1 MSQTLRGQD
10 EALGLLRAAVHS
22 GHVGHA
28 YLFHGP
34 AGVGKTRAALL
45 FAQALLCERPLE
57 SVLAGLRQSH
67 CEPPAVVRIGRSLD
81 EPRADEHVDGPAHG
95 GCTAPSRV
103 RDLVQGCRLMLRYGG
118 KQSALRTLRSFC
130 WTVGDEILRDIGEPR
145 CDSSWR

>member
-57 SVLAGLRQSH
+57 SGEPCGTCASCEAVLALRH
-67 CEPPAVVRIGRSLD
+67 PDLELLVPLPTFRTEGR
-81 EPRADEHVDGPAHG
+81 
-95 GCTAPSRV
+95 T
-103 RDLVQGCRLMLRYGG
+103 
-118 KQSALRTLRSFC
+118 
-130 WTVGDEILRDIGEPR
+130 
-145 CDSSWR
+145 